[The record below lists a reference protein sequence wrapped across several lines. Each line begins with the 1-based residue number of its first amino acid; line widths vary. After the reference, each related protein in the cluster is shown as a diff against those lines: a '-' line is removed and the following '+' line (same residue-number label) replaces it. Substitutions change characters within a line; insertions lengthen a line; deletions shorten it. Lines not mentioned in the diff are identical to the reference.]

1 VDRLNHVKIVSP
13 DPDAIDRFLREVV
26 DIPEGWPLGETAPPP
41 AARVR
46 SPARDAGGEFTVE
59 SVHEFR
65 GNQGFGGRIT
75 GSTESRQFQILQGDR
90 PHIWGIAI
98 GTRHVEQAHQRCVE
112 RGIPC
117 TEPALTGWGEGG
129 IRFFFA
135 EVGGIVFEVM
145 RAESAGPAG
154 ASRP

>member
-26 DIPEGWPLGETAPPP
+26 EIPEGWQLGEGSPAVPAPL
-41 AARVR
+41 VM
-46 SPARDAGGEFTVE
+46 SPARDANGEFTAE
-59 SVHEFR
+59 SVHDFR
-65 GNQGFGGRIT
+65 GSGGFGGRIT

-98 GTRHVEQAHQRCVE
+98 GTRHVERAHQRCVE

-117 TEPALTGWGEGG
+117 TELALTQWREGG
-129 IRFFFA
+129 IRYFFA

-145 RAESAGPAG
+145 RAEE
-154 ASRP
+154 SRP